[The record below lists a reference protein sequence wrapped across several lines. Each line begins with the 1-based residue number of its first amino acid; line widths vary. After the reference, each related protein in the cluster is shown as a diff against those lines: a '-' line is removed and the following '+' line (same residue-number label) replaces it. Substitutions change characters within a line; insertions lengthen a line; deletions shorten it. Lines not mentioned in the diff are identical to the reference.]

1 MWKSG
6 LTHVLL
12 LLGLAS
18 ACGSDGSEPQA
29 SGPAATPLPN
39 AAPEPAPG
47 LAMPPPVAI
56 APMEHFAKEEQPVQT
71 TVSGKGSGP
80 YHFTATW
87 HLNQIPT
94 WTKILGDWVGKPDL
108 RYLEVGVYEGRS
120 LLWMTDN
127 VLTDP
132 STELVAIDIFA
143 GDYEATFDRNI
154 AASPAAN
161 QITKHKGPSG
171 EVLRDSSL
179 GKFDIIYIDGSHTA
193 ADVLA
198 DAVLAWG
205 LLEEGGLLIFDD
217 YGWTGRKGGA
227 LPPELLP
234 RMAVDLFLA
243 AYRFEVEVVDIGYQV
258 AVRRVANPCTP
269 KDYCSPVGQYQYYW
283 RAYELRREDGTVV
296 EVTDAERGLLE
307 AIARARPIGSFTHQ
321 IPPHIREAELYKTLT
336 ERLGLKL

>member
-1 MWKSG
+1 MQSFG
-6 LTHVLL
+6 STQRVLL
-12 LLGLAS
+12 LLIGLAL
-18 ACGSDGSEPQA
+18 ACDEGSEPE
-29 SGPAATPLPN
+29 AT
-39 AAPEPAPG
+39 
-47 LAMPPPVAI
+47 PPPVSDPEPPASAPALSLPPAVAV
-56 APMEHFAKEEQPVQT
+56 APMEHFAKDEQPVQT
-71 TVSGKGSGP
+71 TVSGKGTGP

-94 WTKILGDWVGKPDL
+94 WTKILADWVGKPDL

-120 LLWMTDN
+120 LLWMTEN

-143 GDYEATFDRNI
+143 GDYEETFDRNI
-154 AASPAAN
+154 AASPAASR
-161 QITKHKGPSG
+161 ITKHKGPSG
-171 EVLRDSSL
+171 EVLRDPSL
-179 GKFDIIYIDGSHTA
+179 GKFDIIYVDGSHTA

-205 LLEEGGLLIFDD
+205 LLEQGGLLIFDD

-321 IPPHIREAELYKTLT
+321 IPPHIRDAAPYKALT